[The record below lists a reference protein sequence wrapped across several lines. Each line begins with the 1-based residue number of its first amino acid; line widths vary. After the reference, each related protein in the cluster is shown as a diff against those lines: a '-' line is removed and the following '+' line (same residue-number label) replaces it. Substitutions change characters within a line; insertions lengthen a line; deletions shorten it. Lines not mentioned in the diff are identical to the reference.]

1 MKRPEDESATA
12 YIGLKIL
19 LSDLVLQI
27 NETNYNLIKEML
39 KDGFIDDS
47 NNYFNE
53 VYDKIFDDNKLDNLN
68 DNDAKEYLIKLFT
81 ENGSLEKDK
90 YNNIVESTLEDGCLY
105 DQNLL
110 IPLKK
115 ILSTDRSYHSEGKNG
130 ISRPLDFDL
139 SLDVNK
145 YKEIEKIEVVF
156 ILCQDAV

>member
-1 MKRPEDESATA
+1 MKRPTRESATA

-53 VYDKIFDDNKLDNLN
+53 VYDTIFDDNKLDNLN
-68 DNDAKEYLIKLFT
+68 NNEAKEYLIKLFK
-81 ENGSLEKDK
+81 ENGSLDKDTYDDK
-90 YNNIVESTLEDGCLY
+90 VVPTLEDGCLY
-105 DQNLL
+105 EQNLL
-110 IPLKK
+110 FPIKK
-115 ILSTDRSYHSEGKNG
+115 ILSTDRSYHSEWKNG

-145 YKEIEKIEVVF
+145 YKEIKKTEVVF
-156 ILCQDAV
+156 ILCQDAI